1 MIALEGGLS
10 PAEVMIPDT
19 RPVNAGRLSLD
30 RRR

>member
-10 PAEVMIPDT
+10 LGEVMIPDT
-19 RPVNAGRLSLD
+19 RPVNAGQLSLD